1 MCILRAR
8 GFGHTGEGVGECVY
22 RETEDM
28 DTLGRGWGSV
38 YIESQ
43 RFWTHWGGGGGV
55 CILRARGFG
64 HTGEGVGE
72 CVYRETEDMDTLGRG

>member
-1 MCILRAR
+1 M
-8 GFGHTGEGVGECVY
+8 
-22 RETEDM
+22 
-28 DTLGRGWGSV
+28 

>member
-1 MCILRAR
+1 ML
-8 GFGHTGEGVGECVY
+8 
-22 RETEDM
+22 

-38 YIESQ
+38 YVESQ
-43 RFWTHWGGGGGV
+43 RFWAHWGGGGGV

-72 CVYRETEDMDTLGRG
+72 CVY